1 LRLRRKKR
9 KARPRISATAQ
20 IGPTTAP
27 AIRAPETPLLVD
39 AAGVVTIP
47 GVVLLAEDVAG
58 WDVGVD
64 GDVIGVD
71 DVAAAGVVRYSLM
84 YLSVTNYI
92 LVLGAA
98 VEIVLYTIQ
107 FAFVSQFMNRSP
119 DNSAPLVDATIPV
132 THEYPDLLQ
141 SRCLA

>member
-1 LRLRRKKR
+1 M
-9 KARPRISATAQ
+9 
-20 IGPTTAP
+20 GPTTAP

-39 AAGVVTIP
+39 AAGVVTIA
-47 GVVLLAEDVAG
+47 GAALLAEDVVG

-64 GDVIGVD
+64 GDVVGVD
-71 DVAAAGVVRYSLM
+71 DVVAAGIVRYSLM
-84 YLSVTNYI
+84 YLRATHYI

-107 FAFVSQFMNRSP
+107 FALVSQFMNRSP

-141 SRCLA
+141 TRCLA